1 MARTKKVF
9 QKPKIFVLGTKK
21 VRLATNT
28 LVARTKKVSPKPEM
42 FVFGMSKVFL
52 ATNTLVAKMNK
63 VFRATNRF
71 AALQADAG
79 DAQSFA
85 AAWQNAEQ

>member
-1 MARTKKVF
+1 MNKVF
-9 QKPKIFVLGTKK
+9 
-21 VRLATNT
+21 RATNT
-28 LVARTKKVSPKPEM
+28 LA
-42 FVFGMSKVFL
+42 
-52 ATNTLVAKMNK
+52 AKMNK